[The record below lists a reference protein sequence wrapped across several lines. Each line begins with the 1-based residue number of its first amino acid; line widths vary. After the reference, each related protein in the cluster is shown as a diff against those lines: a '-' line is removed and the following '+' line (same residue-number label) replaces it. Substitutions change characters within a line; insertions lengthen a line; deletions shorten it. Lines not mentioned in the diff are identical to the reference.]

1 MLKEICWQSGVGG
14 TILVTISFAFYT
26 SLVSFLRAHLPKE
39 YNDDAVIFSLLTSI
53 VHTGAYVI
61 INSMFGAMDYFKLF
75 QQYKLHRKAYMQ
87 PKVSLVTK
95 TLMEAAFSQLV
106 VNPLAA
112 WYILYPAFTN
122 FGMMSLDDPLPDY
135 MHIFTTMCLAN
146 VFNGVFFYTAHRIV
160 HSKALYVYIHK
171 QHHEYAGTMG
181 IAAEYANPVEQV
193 LANMIPTLGGV
204 FLARTHPWIVCV
216 WLYMRL
222 QQTYESHSGY
232 CFFGTWYEDLGI
244 GHGSQTLH
252 HDYHHT
258 VNTGNFDPEWMDW
271 ICGTQDGYVAA
282 GYVQGYLSKKEKDG
296 HTPAEGAGAAA
307 TAKSVK
313 QSKGRGSAKK
323 K

>member
-1 MLKEICWQSGVGG
+1 MSGSSPRVYPRPEYPSFLAMVGSMLKEICWQSGVGG

-135 MHIFTTMCLAN
+135 KHIFTTMCLAN

-204 FLARTHPWIVCV
+204 FLARTHRGLCVCGCTCV
-216 WLYMRL
+216 CSKPMSHTAVIASSVLGMRI
-222 QQTYESHSGY
+222 
-232 CFFGTWYEDLGI
+232 W
-244 GHGSQTLH
+244 
-252 HDYHHT
+252 
-258 VNTGNFDPEWMDW
+258 V
-271 ICGTQDGYVAA
+271 
-282 GYVQGYLSKKEKDG
+282 
-296 HTPAEGAGAAA
+296 
-307 TAKSVK
+307 
-313 QSKGRGSAKK
+313 
-323 K
+323 